1 MRAPQSVF
9 TLCLSGTNSNWQFRS
24 PNNLGLRGC
33 KVSEASGRQSGKFQ
47 SFRKE
52 SWAWTGL
59 WLLGLGTLGA
69 AFSVATGLYGAEGVM
84 IDPSVKQHL
93 LVYHKRIMLG
103 VLALALVLS
112 IWALAARPMP
122 LKGRR
127 LFLILLLL
135 LAGALTLGAD
145 FGGRMVY
152 DYNAGGSARSQPIP
166 YQGQ

>member
-1 MRAPQSVF
+1 MGKLLPGVSHLQNIHPLVVHFPLALLPSA
-9 TLCLSGTNSNWQFRS
+9 LLLYLLSWGA
-24 PNNLGLRGC
+24 G
-33 KVSEASGRQSGKFQ
+33 
-47 SFRKE
+47 KE

-84 IDPSVKQHL
+84 IDRSVKQHL
-93 LVYHKRIMLG
+93 LFYHQRIMLG
-103 VLALALVLS
+103 ALALALVLS

-122 LKGRR
+122 LKGRP

-152 DYNAGGSARSQPIP
+152 DYNAGGNACPQPIP
-166 YQGQ
+166 YQRQ